1 MTNAKRFGL
10 IGFSVGWLAPFT
22 YSIASAYDFLLRW
35 VWPAA
40 AYNDH
45 SAMQPLH
52 PFYIA
57 ANLLYVSVVWLAIVI
72 VYWVL
77 RATRDRNA

>member
-1 MTNAKRFGL
+1 M
-10 IGFSVGWLAPFT
+10 PFT
-22 YSIASAYDFLLRW
+22 YSLAATDDFLLRW

-45 SAMQPLH
+45 SAMQPIH

-57 ANLLYVSVVWLAIVI
+57 EKLLYGSTIWLAAVI

-77 RATRDRNA
+77 RATRSPSG